1 MCYNSAWGSV
11 CSNNWET
18 SDSDVVCRELG
29 YQPYGTTLMIVTLLF
44 LIFFLGSTYYINDY
58 FAVAN
63 RLFFYGTFSC
73 SGKEKRL
80 IDCFNNGYSSLLTC
94 NDNNVAGVHCEG
106 TIYTKFMYMQC
117 IKLG

>member
-1 MCYNSAWGSV
+1 
-11 CSNNWET
+11 
-18 SDSDVVCRELG
+18 
-29 YQPYGTTLMIVTLLF
+29 MIVTLLF

-73 SGKEKRL
+73 SGEEKRL

-106 TIYTKFMYMQC
+106 TIYTKVIYMQC